1 MNKIGLRQRTSNA
14 WRCLWRPAEESP
26 EQCRPLRLWPRR
38 RTDRLSLPVSPES
51 IADFFKRTEWEYAC
65 LFLIET
71 RDTAVRTLANPATKD
86 PADIARLQQEIGTLT
101 IMVGDDPNL
110 MSLREYMA
118 EEVLEFLREQEESKN
133 A

>member
-1 MNKIGLRQRTSNA
+1 M
-14 WRCLWRPAEESP
+14 
-26 EQCRPLRLWPRR
+26 
-38 RTDRLSLPVSPES
+38 
-51 IADFFKRTEWEYAC
+51 
-65 LFLIET
+65 
-71 RDTAVRTLANPATKD
+71 RTLANPATKD